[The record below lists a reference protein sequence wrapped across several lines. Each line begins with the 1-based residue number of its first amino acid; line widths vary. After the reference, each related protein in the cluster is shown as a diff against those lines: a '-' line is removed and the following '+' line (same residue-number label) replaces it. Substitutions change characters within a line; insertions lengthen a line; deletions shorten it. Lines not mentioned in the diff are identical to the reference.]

1 MQTTKLDILHAV
13 DELFD
18 LETEFLAE
26 LVRYPSLRGKEA
38 PAQVFVADV
47 LAERGFEVDSWNLDV
62 DEISA
67 MPGFSP
73 VPAAYDNAVN
83 VVGILRSNT
92 RRGRSLILNGH
103 IDVVPQDRS
112 KCGPTIPSL
121 PPSTAGGCTV
131 AASAT

>member
-18 LETEFLAE
+18 QQTEFLAE
-26 LVRYPSLRGKEA
+26 LVRYPSLRGKES

-73 VPAAYDNAVN
+73 IHATYDNAVN
-83 VVGILRSNT
+83 VVGTLRSHT
-92 RRGRSLILNGH
+92 RRGKSLILNGH
-103 IDVVPQDRS
+103 IDVV
-112 KCGPTIPSL
+112 
-121 PPSTAGGCTV
+121 
-131 AASAT
+131 